1 MAQAR
6 PKKIT
11 TTGSSSGLTTHI
23 QHGLR
28 EGAMLVLVAIALFF
42 LTALVTYSP
51 VDPGWS
57 YTGSR
62 NGIDNAAGV
71 VGAWFSD
78 VLKNSDMATSTS
90 IAPSRKPCWI
100 CVVRPEL
107 PVVIIF
113 LGRA

>member
-11 TTGSSSGLTTHI
+11 TTGSPGLTTHI

-28 EGAMLVLVAIALFF
+28 EGAMLVLIALALFF
-42 LTALVTYSP
+42 LTALVTYNP
-51 VDPGWS
+51 ADPGWS

-71 VGAWFSD
+71 VGAW
-78 VLKNSDMATSTS
+78 
-90 IAPSRKPCWI
+90 
-100 CVVRPEL
+100 
-107 PVVIIF
+107 
-113 LGRA
+113 